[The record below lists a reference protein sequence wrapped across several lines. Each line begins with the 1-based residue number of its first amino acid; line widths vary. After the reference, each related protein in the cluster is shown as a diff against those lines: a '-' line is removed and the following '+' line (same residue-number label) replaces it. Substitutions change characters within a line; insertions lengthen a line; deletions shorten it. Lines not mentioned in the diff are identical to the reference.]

1 MKASS
6 FFAGLALGA
15 VAAIAASKKLK
26 AMCDDEDDSCD
37 NDAALKDAEDTV
49 QSLRNSADSL
59 LNDLK
64 TQTEAK
70 QTYAAQCEDLKDQL
84 AKKDAEINN
93 LKQCFLSTCFCDLSD
108 FRQGNRSFLCNKGIF
123 GS

>member
-15 VAAIAASKKLK
+15 AAAIAASKKIK
-26 AMCDDEDDSCD
+26 ALCADDDEDSCD
-37 NDAALKDAEDTV
+37 NDAALKDAENTV
-49 QSLRNSADSL
+49 QSLRSSADSL

-93 LKQCFLSTCFCDLSD
+93 LKNVCDKQAGEISKLEAA
-108 FRQGNRSFLCNKGIF
+108 QAG
-123 GS
+123 

>member
-70 QTYAAQCEDLKDQL
+70 H
-84 AKKDAEINN
+84 
-93 LKQCFLSTCFCDLSD
+93 
-108 FRQGNRSFLCNKGIF
+108 
-123 GS
+123 

>member
-1 MKASS
+1 MDIIGKDFSRSLKMKASS

-59 LNDLK
+59 LND
-64 TQTEAK
+64 K
-70 QTYAAQCEDLKDQL
+70 QAGEISKLEAAQ
-84 AKKDAEINN
+84 A
-93 LKQCFLSTCFCDLSD
+93 
-108 FRQGNRSFLCNKGIF
+108 G
-123 GS
+123 

>member
-37 NDAALKDAEDTV
+37 NDAALKDAEDV

-93 LKQCFLSTCFCDLSD
+93 LKNVCDKQAGEISKLEAA
-108 FRQGNRSFLCNKGIF
+108 QAG
-123 GS
+123 